1 MRDTRG
7 KSCKN
12 EPFTIDSH
20 YHPPTITRT
29 AIGSGV
35 TRLSVFS
42 WSNLSCDLKVGPM
55 SAVIVLLIG
64 LAIVIGGVLA
74 LRLHAFVALILAA
87 LVVACLTP
95 ASALVRQSLLDKARK
110 LDVRIESVDT
120 GAGLVHL
127 SVPDSWKPDSTTDLV
142 VLRPGSDPWKFAQLG
157 TLTLV
162 DSPAIDRAGRQ
173 LRQARLAADEI
184 VTTTDVVVTAA
195 SVQSARADA
204 AKISPPDQVAAGF
217 GSTAAGIGMLIAF
230 ASIVGKCLLDSG
242 AADRVVRSALKIT
255 GESGAPAAFV
265 GSGFLLGIPVFFDT
279 VFYLMLPL
287 GQALALRTGKNYLI
301 YVLTIV
307 AGATMAHSLVPPTP
321 GPLLVAAELKV
332 GVGLMMLVGTIVG
345 GGAVIAGYFYAAAL
359 NRRFTLALPAL
370 PGVSPDTG
378 TSAESSE
385 ASLPPLWLSLLPLL
399 LPVFLI
405 GGAEI
410 FAVWLQTR
418 SETAVPI
425 PAFVLR
431 GITLLGDKN
440 IALILAAAIA
450 VGTLVWKRRISRK
463 ELAKSLQ
470 DALSGAGTIILITSA
485 GGAFGKVM
493 QQTGVAALITDL
505 PVHSTPAILTMAF
518 LVTAAVRTAQG
529 SATVAMITAVGILA
543 PLAGAGQLSFHPV
556 WLAMAIGCGSK
567 PLAWMNDSGFWV
579 ITQMSGMTEAEGL
592 KYITTLLLVMSL
604 VGLVITIAGAMLVP
618 MR

>member
-1 MRDTRG
+1 
-7 KSCKN
+7 
-12 EPFTIDSH
+12 
-20 YHPPTITRT
+20 
-29 AIGSGV
+29 
-35 TRLSVFS
+35 
-42 WSNLSCDLKVGPM
+42 M
-55 SAVIVLLIG
+55 SAVIVLLLG
-64 LAIVIGGVLA
+64 LTIVIGGVLV
-74 LRLHAFVALILAA
+74 LRLHAFVALTLAA
-87 LVVACLTP
+87 LAVACLTP
-95 ASALVRQSLLDKARK
+95 ASAFVRQSILDKSRK
-110 LDVRIESVDT
+110 LDVRIESVDSST
-120 GAGLVHL
+120 GLILL
-127 SVPDSWKPDSTTDLV
+127 SAPENWQPAAATEWV
-142 VLRPGSDPWKFAQLG
+142 VVRPGGDPWKFAELG
-157 TLTLV
+157 SLTLV
-162 DSPAIDRAGRQ
+162 ESSAAERDGRQ
-173 LRQARLAADEI
+173 LLQARMEADEPAP
-184 VTTTDVVVTAA
+184 TTTDVVTTAA
-195 SVQSARADA
+195 ILQSARADA

-217 GSTAAGIGMLIAF
+217 GTTAAGIGMLIAF

-242 AADRVVRSALKIT
+242 AADRVVRSALKVT

-287 GQALALRTGKNYLI
+287 GQALALRTGKNYLF

-332 GVGLMMLVGTIVG
+332 SVGLMMLVGTIVG
-345 GGAVIAGYFYAAAL
+345 GGSVIAGYLYAAAL
-359 NRRFTLALPAL
+359 NRRFVLPL
-370 PGVSPDTG
+370 PSLTNLVTQSG
-378 TSAESSE
+378 SATETPE
-385 ASLPPLWLSLLPLL
+385 ANLPPLWLSLLPLL
-399 LPVFLI
+399 LPVILI

-410 FAVWLQTR
+410 FAVWLRTR

-425 PAFVLR
+425 PASVLR
-431 GITLLGDKN
+431 AIGLLGDKN

-450 VGTLVWKRRISRK
+450 AGTLVWKRRISRA

-470 DALSGAGTIILITSA
+470 EALSGAGTIILITSA

-493 QQTGVAALITDL
+493 QQTGVAALISDL

-543 PLAGAGQLSFHPV
+543 PLAGTGQLNFHPV

-567 PLAWMNDSGFWV
+567 PLSWMNDSGFWV

-592 KYITTLLLVMSL
+592 RYVTPLLLVMSL
-604 VGLVITIAGAMLVP
+604 VGLAITIAGALLLP
-618 MR
+618 LR

>member
-1 MRDTRG
+1 
-7 KSCKN
+7 
-12 EPFTIDSH
+12 
-20 YHPPTITRT
+20 
-29 AIGSGV
+29 
-35 TRLSVFS
+35 
-42 WSNLSCDLKVGPM
+42 M
-55 SAVIVLLIG
+55 SAVIVLLLG

-87 LVVACLTP
+87 LAVASLTP
-95 ASALVRQSLLDKARK
+95 TAAFVRQSLLDRAKK
-110 LDVRIESVDT
+110 LDVRIESAETTEGVVQLSAPSHMKLDADT
-120 GAGLVHL
+120 EWIVIRAG
-127 SVPDSWKPDSTTDLV
+127 
-142 VLRPGSDPWKFAQLG
+142 RDPWKFTQLG
-157 TLTLV
+157 KLVPNENSAPTL
-162 DSPAIDRAGRQ
+162 DHARRQ
-173 LRQARLAADEI
+173 LFQARFAASGAIPPLNSGGLMDFPT
-184 VTTTDVVVTAA
+184 VADVVVTTPILQAA
-195 SVQSARADA
+195 TADA

-217 GSTAAGIGMLIAF
+217 GSTAAGIGILIAF

-287 GQALALRTGKNYLI
+287 GKALCLRTGKNYLF

-321 GPLLVAAELKV
+321 GPLLVAAELHV
-332 GVGLMMLVGTIVG
+332 NMGLMMVVGTLVG
-345 GGAVIAGYFYAAAL
+345 GGAVMAGYFFSAAL
-359 NRRFTLALPAL
+359 NRRFELPLRNLSTSPQESTQSTEL
-370 PGVSPDTG
+370 P
-378 TSAESSE
+378 E

-405 GGAEI
+405 GGAEL
-410 FAVWLQTR
+410 FAVWLRTR
-418 SETAVPI
+418 SDSSPQI
-425 PAFVLR
+425 PAGLLR
-431 GITLLGDKN
+431 AISLLGDKN
-440 IALILAAAIA
+440 VALIIAAAIA
-450 VGTLVWKRRISRK
+450 VATLVWMRRISRK
-463 ELAKSLQ
+463 ELARSLQ
-470 DALSGAGTIILITSA
+470 DALAGAGVIILITSA

-493 QQTGVAALITDL
+493 QQTGVASLISDL

-543 PLAGAGQLSFHPV
+543 PLANAGQLNFHPV

-592 KYITTLLLVMSL
+592 KYITTLLLVMSI
-604 VGLVITIAGAMLVP
+604 VGLALTIAGAILVP
-618 MR
+618 LR